1 MWKSKIDISSENC
14 SKRDKCWGKIS
25 PDLRLI
31 FIYLSASGASQ
42 WSHFHWTGQDQF
54 SVLSY
59 FIQFGTEIIRWI
71 SEYYRPRSLVD
82 SSLRF
87 SLLWLRSLSYNFL
100 PERPYFV
107 QEQKDHFSTHL
118 PSVFLILG
126 IIWEIDSMTILNFK

>member
-1 MWKSKIDISSENC
+1 MWKSKTEIPWEISEKWQRNNQLRC
-14 SKRDKCWGKIS
+14 GT
-25 PDLRLI
+25 DL
-31 FIYLSASGASQ
+31 YLFVSSHWSQ
-42 WSHFHWTGQDQF
+42 WGHWNGQAQF

-71 SEYYRPRSLVD
+71 SEYYRPRSSVD

-126 IIWEIDSMTILNFK
+126 IFWEIDSMTILNFK